1 MKRRINS
8 KLAILGALTAATAL
22 AATAAYADETTGIT
36 DKTIK
41 IGNIMPY
48 SGPASAYSQIAKT
61 DVAYMKM
68 VNDNGGV
75 CGRQIDFIS
84 YDDGYSPPKAVE
96 QARKLVESDQVAM
109 IFNSLGTPSNSAIQ
123 KYMNA
128 KKTPQL
134 FVATGASKFG
144 DPEHFPWT
152 MGWQPDYVSEG
163 KIYARFLLKNMPDAK
178 IGVLYQND
186 DYGKDY
192 LKGLKAGLGDK
203 ASMIVAEQPYET
215 SDPTVDSQ
223 MVNLKGSGANVFFNV
238 ATPKFAAQAIK
249 KAAEL
254 GWKPTQL
261 LNSVSNSVGA
271 VLKPAGLDASKGVIS
286 ALYLK
291 DSQDPQWKD
300 DEGMKKWNAFMDK
313 YYPDGDKN
321 SSFTLYGYSVSQT
334 LEKVLKASCD
344 NFTHSGIMKSAASM
358 KDVELDL
365 TPPGIRVNTSAT
377 DFYPLQDMQL
387 IKFDGERWQP
397 FGEVVSGA
405 ETN

>member
-1 MKRRINS
+1 
-8 KLAILGALTAATAL
+8 
-22 AATAAYADETTGIT
+22 
-36 DKTIK
+36 
-41 IGNIMPY
+41 
-48 SGPASAYSQIAKT
+48 
-61 DVAYMKM
+61 
-68 VNDNGGV
+68 
-75 CGRQIDFIS
+75 
-84 YDDGYSPPKAVE
+84 
-96 QARKLVESDQVAM
+96 
-109 IFNSLGTPSNSAIQ
+109 
-123 KYMNA
+123 
-128 KKTPQL
+128 
-134 FVATGASKFG
+134 
-144 DPEHFPWT
+144 

-192 LKGLKAGLGDK
+192 LAGLKQGLGDK

-223 MVNLKGSGANVFFNV
+223 MVNLKGSGADVFFNV

-261 LNSVSNSVGA
+261 LNSVSKSVGA
-271 VLKPAGLDASKGVIS
+271 VLKPAGLEASKGVIS

-334 LEKVLKASCD
+334 LEKVLKGACD
-344 NFTHSGIMKSAASM
+344 DLTHSGIMKSAANL
-358 KDVELDL
+358 KNVDLDL
-365 TPPGIRVNTSAT
+365 TPPGIQVNTSAT

-405 ETN
+405 DTQ